1 MHVIMM
7 AKDYSDL
14 WFPNPSGLQPLVIED
29 FSETFLK
36 GCSAYRNQEQEGFNQ
51 FARSSFPAHL
61 VWRLTVAS
69 QGLPVILRS
78 SK

>member
-1 MHVIMM
+1 MHVIMT

-29 FSETFLK
+29 VSETFLK
-36 GCSAYRNQEQEGFNQ
+36 GCSAYRNQEQEGFRHR

-61 VWRLTVAS
+61 V
-69 QGLPVILRS
+69 GD
-78 SK
+78 